1 MTYPYPPQGQ
11 GYPVQQPP
19 VPTERNV
26 VGIIALIAGILGF
39 IFACIPGALIV
50 GWVLLPVAFV
60 LGVVG
65 VCLSGKDKGT
75 SIAAICLS
83 IVGVI
88 VGVVVFFAVVANSF
102 EDAFNESDLSA
113 GGPPPTV
120 DRPANDES
128 ASKPGSRTDPLRIGE
143 PVSNK
148 DWTVVLGQPREAW
161 SLIEA
166 ENQFND
172 PPDPGMEFWMVP
184 IRATYTGSESGHP
197 MLVSVKFVGADN
209 RTYSDDCGVIPN
221 PLNQIGELYSGGV
234 AEGNACVQVPAG
246 ADGLWTVTTSFGDP
260 VFFK

>member
-39 IFACIPGALIV
+39 IFACIPPGALIV

-88 VGVVVFFAVVANSF
+88 VGVVVFFRRGREF
-102 EDAFNESDLSA
+102 LRRRIQRIRPL
-113 GGPPPTV
+113 GG
-120 DRPANDES
+120 R
-128 ASKPGSRTDPLRIGE
+128 ASPL
-143 PVSNK
+143 PS
-148 DWTVVLGQPREAW
+148 TAPR
-161 SLIEA
+161 
-166 ENQFND
+166 
-172 PPDPGMEFWMVP
+172 
-184 IRATYTGSESGHP
+184 
-197 MLVSVKFVGADN
+197 
-209 RTYSDDCGVIPN
+209 
-221 PLNQIGELYSGGV
+221 
-234 AEGNACVQVPAG
+234 
-246 ADGLWTVTTSFGDP
+246 
-260 VFFK
+260 